1 MSTSAAPIEIDSQF
15 LPRLRRRAEGF
26 GTCAIA
32 ATLAVATLVMMVA
45 FWAGK
50 MDPSNMMLFA
60 VPVPAA
66 SPTAPVASVKEILTG
81 MQPVRNQIGAPV
93 MEAKANREIMDSL
106 SLYDKCDTYCCR
118 RDMLAKAVAAAA
130 LTIGAPALAAET
142 KTVLAGTDAG
152 GLLFV
157 PNEITVCAGDTVVWK
172 ANKGMPHNVV
182 FDEENVPAG
191 VDAEKLSQAEYL
203 NNAGDT
209 YQQTFTV
216 KGTYEYFCAPHRG
229 GGMVANLIVS

>member
-1 MSTSAAPIEIDSQF
+1 MN
-15 LPRLRRRAEGF
+15 PRNAGARAI
-26 GTCAIA
+26 CAVV
-32 ATLAVATLVMMVA
+32 AVATLVMMIA
-45 FWAGK
+45 FFAGK
-50 MDPSNMMLFA
+50 MDASQMMLFA
-60 VPVPAA
+60 IPIPAR
-66 SPTAPVASVKEILTG
+66 PPIAPVASAKEILTG
-81 MQPVRNQIGAPV
+81 VRPDRTEVPV
-93 MEAKANREIMDSL
+93 MEAQANRQIADSL
-106 SLYDKCDTYCCR
+106 SMYDTCDTYCCR

-130 LTIGAPALAAET
+130 LTLGAPALAAET

-157 PNEITVCAGDTVVWK
+157 PNEITVCSGDSVMWK

-209 YQQTFTV
+209 FQQTFTV